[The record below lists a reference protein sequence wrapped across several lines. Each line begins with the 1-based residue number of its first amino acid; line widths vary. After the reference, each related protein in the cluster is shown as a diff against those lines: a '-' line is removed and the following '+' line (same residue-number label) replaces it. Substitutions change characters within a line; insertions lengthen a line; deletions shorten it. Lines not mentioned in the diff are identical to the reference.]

1 MTRYKKTIKANIDKS
16 PKQFLKESRRINSI
30 HLCKQHVQSHTA
42 SAHHATHAT
51 EHSASTPKKIP
62 PKDAP
67 EATIMGIFNSVAM
80 ALANIV
86 LPVPGGPTIM
96 APFSRLPP
104 ALTKSF
110 PSLKRFNS
118 LFISSTAAF

>member
-51 EHSASTPKKIP
+51 EHSASTHT
-62 PKDAP
+62 A
-67 EATIMGIFNSVAM
+67 ATLCKGIDLVNEDTTS
-80 ALANIV
+80 
-86 LPVPGGPTIM
+86 T
-96 APFSRLPP
+96 
-104 ALTKSF
+104 
-110 PSLKRFNS
+110 PSLGFFTSGTHHHIYCNG
-118 LFISSTAAF
+118 IHPEEDSSEGCSRSHDNGHLQFGGDGFS